1 MKKSFFVTMA
11 LTAMLFAFKQES
23 QKDLA
28 RVNRVQGFYIFSQCQ
43 PLADYAVLGTV
54 KKTGVVMTGSPTE
67 MFNILIKKVQKEYP
81 NANGII
87 FDDVAME
94 HATCIELK

>member
-1 MKKSFFVTMA
+1 
-11 LTAMLFAFKQES
+11 
-23 QKDLA
+23 
-28 RVNRVQGFYIFSQCQ
+28 
-43 PLADYAVLGTV
+43 
-54 KKTGVVMTGSPTE
+54 MTGSPTE